1 MTSGIGTPK
10 CLNLALNHVTA
21 PNMNTRAFL
30 TAAKELGCV
39 GVELRNDLDAPLF
52 SGEPADEIKAFASQQ
67 GLRILALG
75 QVYPFNDWS
84 EKRASETKRLIDAAK
99 ACEAECIS
107 LIPQN
112 DGQHAK
118 GRRGQ
123 KNLRLAMQEIEGL
136 LKGSGIV
143 GLIEPLG
150 FQQASLRSKA
160 DAIEA
165 IEAVSSRARF
175 QLVHDTFHHIL
186 AGEDQVFPEWTG
198 IVHISGVADKS
209 LRFDQMEDHHRG
221 LVGAEDQLGNI
232 GQIDSLFSLGYRG
245 PLSMEAFSPRV
256 QNLCDPRGAIQNSFD
271 FIKG

>member
-1 MTSGIGTPK
+1 MTLGLGTREHMEF
-10 CLNLALNHVTA
+10 ALNHITT
-21 PNMNTRAFL
+21 PNMNTRTFL

-39 GVELRNDLDAPLF
+39 GVELRNDLETPLF
-52 SGEPADEIKAFASQQ
+52 SGEPACSIKAFALQI

-84 EKRASETKRLIDAAK
+84 EDRETETKRLIDAAK
-99 ACEAECIS
+99 ACGAEFIS

-112 DGQHAK
+112 DGLHTA
-118 GRRGQ
+118 GRRGM
-123 KNLRLAMQEIEGL
+123 KNLRHALRQIEGL
-136 LKGSGIV
+136 LEGTGVV

-160 DAIEA
+160 EAIEA

-209 LRFDQMEDHHRG
+209 LRFDQMEDQHRG

-232 GQIDSLFSLGYRG
+232 GQIDSLISLGYRG
-245 PLSMEAFSPRV
+245 AFSMEAFSPRV
-256 QNLCDPRGAIQNSFD
+256 QNLSDPRGAIRNSFN
-271 FIKG
+271 FLKR